1 MRRYLVAVVALIFL
15 APGLAQGAPSGGKE
29 GKVEEEEGANK
40 VWKRYVRYQK
50 RPYLGV
56 HLLGLTDELRAFF
69 SAPSGA
75 GVLVSRVEPR
85 SPAAGA
91 GLKVGDVL
99 VAVDGKEVANAW
111 HVARAVRGG
120 KEGQKVRLEV
130 IRKGGSRTLSA
141 TLKLK
146 EKPTMEV
153 SRFIFNWPPGQKGAK
168 FTPGWDQR
176 AFQDSMEKLQDRFQ
190 KWGGPDSENYFQL
203 KNKERQMEKRL
214 KQLEEKLKKL
224 EKKLGAKRPRPGA
237 SAASL

>member
-141 TLKLK
+141 TLKLRN
-146 EKPTMEV
+146 KPTMEV
-153 SRFIFNWPPGQKGAK
+153 SRFIFSWPPRGKGARLSR
-168 FTPGWDQR
+168 GWDQR
-176 AFQDSMEKLQDRFQ
+176 AFQDHMEKFQERFDDAA
-190 KWGGPDSENYFQL
+190 GTENLFKL
-203 KNKERQMEKRL
+203 KSKERQMEKRL
-214 KQLEEKLKKL
+214 KKLEEKIRKL
-224 EKKLGAKRPRPGA
+224 EKRLQGKNTL
-237 SAASL
+237 